1 MDTNSMFAL
10 MDLIVLGCGV
20 YILYAYY
27 LLVVKNEIKQGVLV
41 PQKTDTKKCKDFEGY
56 KKFMAPKVLIFGI
69 SACASGGLG
78 LFQDYVAPVNAY
90 LYVGLFV
97 VFFAVMVWFLM
108 STKKA
113 EKLFW

>member
-90 LYVGLFV
+90 LYFGLFV

>member
-90 LYVGLFV
+90 LDFGLFV

>member
-90 LYVGLFV
+90 LYLGLFV